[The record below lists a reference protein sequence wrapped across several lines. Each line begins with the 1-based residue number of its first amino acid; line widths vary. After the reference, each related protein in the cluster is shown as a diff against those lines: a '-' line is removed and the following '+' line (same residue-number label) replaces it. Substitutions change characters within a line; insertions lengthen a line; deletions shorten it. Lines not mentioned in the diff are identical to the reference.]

1 MLQSVLLFIKQQL
14 DQTLINGFELDESI
28 TVLNHLVQH
37 DGSFPGKN
45 QNKMVIT
52 LINLDY
58 ETNRAYSGNRYRL
71 QDNSFATVQPDAL
84 FNVDLLFTASFD
96 DYEESLKFLN
106 ATIAFFQATPSFN
119 STVTPGIPSGVKT
132 LNFDIENITF
142 FETHNLWSAMG
153 AKYQPSIIYKVRHV
167 VVQSDQLQGI
177 SAAVTGVGSQVSPA
191 EQSARKKIDQKKSD
205 QKKISS
211 DVPEADM

>member
-1 MLQSVLLFIKQQL
+1 MLQAALLFIKSKL
-14 DQTLINGFELDESI
+14 DQALVNGFELDENI
-28 TVLNHLVQH
+28 TVLNHLIQQ
-37 DGSFPGKN
+37 DGSSPEKN

-58 ETNRAYSGNRYRL
+58 ETNKAYTGNHYRL
-71 QDNSFATVQPDAL
+71 RDNNFAKTQPDTL

-96 DYEESLKFLN
+96 DYEEALKFLN

-119 STVTPGIPSGVKT
+119 AKTTPDLPTSIKS
-132 LNFDIENITF
+132 LNLDIENTSF

-167 VVQSDQLQGI
+167 AVQSDQLQGVI
-177 SAAVTGVGSQVSPA
+177 PAIRDIDVEVTPNSHDKGVGA
-191 EQSARKKIDQKKSD
+191 
-205 QKKISS
+205 
-211 DVPEADM
+211 

>member
-1 MLQSVLLFIKQQL
+1 MLQSALMFIKQQL

-28 TVLNHLVQH
+28 TVLNHLIQQG
-37 DGSFPGKN
+37 GSFPEKN

-58 ETNRAYSGNRYRL
+58 ETNKAYSGNRYRL
-71 QDNSFATVQPDAL
+71 PDNNFTTIQPDSL

-96 DYEESLKFLN
+96 DYEEALKFLN

-119 STVTPGIPSGVKT
+119 TKVTPSIPEGIKT
-132 LNFDIENITF
+132 LNFEIENISF
-142 FETHNLWSAMG
+142 SETHNLWSAMG

-167 VVQSDQLQGI
+167 VIQSDQLQGTTP
-177 SAAVTGVGSQVSPA
+177 AVMGVGATVSPQEA
-191 EQSARKKIDQKKSD
+191 SSQGQS
-205 QKKISS
+205 SS
-211 DVPEADM
+211 DMHEVAS